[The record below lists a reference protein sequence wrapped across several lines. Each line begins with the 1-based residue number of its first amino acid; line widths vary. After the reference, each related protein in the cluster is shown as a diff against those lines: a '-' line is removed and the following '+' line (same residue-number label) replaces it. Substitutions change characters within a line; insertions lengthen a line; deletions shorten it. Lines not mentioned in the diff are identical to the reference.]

1 MVSVR
6 IHCTEKWRT
15 SFLTDV
21 LSKSKWIFLRV
32 FFIFTQKVI
41 HHFPAPIFP
50 DLTMPGYPHKAS
62 YFEYRL
68 SQNFQRRRSGLNL
81 EISCTD
87 NICDR
92 VSTQSKKLKD
102 AILVAFDRGK
112 CGLENGV

>member
-15 SFLTDV
+15 SFHTDV
-21 LSKSKWIFLRV
+21 LSKSKSIFLRV
-32 FFIFTQKVI
+32 FFICTQKVI

-50 DLTMPGYPHKAS
+50 DLRMPGYPQKAS
-62 YFEYRL
+62 YL
-68 SQNFQRRRSGLNL
+68 STDSVTKFLQRRSGLNL
-81 EISCTD
+81 EISFTD

-92 VSTQSKKLKD
+92 VSAQSKKLKD

>member
-1 MVSVR
+1 M
-6 IHCTEKWRT
+6 C
-15 SFLTDV
+15 
-21 LSKSKWIFLRV
+21 

-68 SQNFQRRRSGLNL
+68 CHKIFSDEDGPEFGNKLY
-81 EISCTD
+81 CTD

-102 AILVAFDRGK
+102 AILVS
-112 CGLENGV
+112 V

>member
-1 MVSVR
+1 MADFFQAKVSR
-6 IHCTEKWRT
+6 YFCA
-15 SFLTDV
+15 
-21 LSKSKWIFLRV
+21 
-32 FFIFTQKVI
+32 FFSIFTQKVI

-50 DLTMPGYPHKAS
+50 NRTMPRYPHKAS

-68 SQNFQRRRSGLNL
+68 CHKRLGLNL

-92 VSTQSKKLKD
+92 VSSQSKKLKD

-112 CGLENGV
+112 CGLENGVLLSGYR

>member
-1 MVSVR
+1 
-6 IHCTEKWRT
+6 
-15 SFLTDV
+15 
-21 LSKSKWIFLRV
+21 
-32 FFIFTQKVI
+32 
-41 HHFPAPIFP
+41 
-50 DLTMPGYPHKAS
+50 MPGYPHKAS
-62 YFEYRL
+62 YFEVRL
-68 SQNFQRRRSGLNL
+68 CHKIFSGKDRGLNL

>member
-1 MVSVR
+1 M
-6 IHCTEKWRT
+6 
-15 SFLTDV
+15 F
-21 LSKSKWIFLRV
+21 

-41 HHFPAPIFP
+41 HHFQAPIFP

-68 SQNFQRRRSGLNL
+68 CHKFSAAKIGP

-102 AILVAFDRGK
+102 AILVAFDRGI